1 MITAPKQIFSSDFF
15 ECMVHELTLVR
26 VSKLLGVDERTIRR
40 WVKNGTA
47 PRMAYLAVFWE
58 SRWGRSIIDTD
69 HHNEMQLMR
78 ERVRILESQVVRAK
92 DIITGLR
99 RMQYGTA
106 NEPLYDELRDF
117 DHVTPETPAKA
128 MAGGG

>member
-1 MITAPKQIFSSDFF
+1 MISAPKDIFSTEFF
-15 ECMVHELTLVR
+15 DTMVHELTLAR

-40 WVKNGTA
+40 WIRTGTA
-47 PRMAYLAVFWE
+47 PRTAYLAIFWE

-69 HHNEMQLMR
+69 HHNEMQLMTQR
-78 ERVRILESQVVRAK
+78 LRILEGQVVKAK

-106 NEPLYDELRDF
+106 NEPLFDELRDF
-117 DHVTPETPAKA
+117 DHATAEAPAKA
-128 MAGGG
+128 QIG